1 MEMTG
6 TQSLPVAQAVAWEA
20 LNDPEILKA
29 AIPGCE
35 QLDRIS
41 DTEFMAAVTVA
52 IGPVRAKFKAK
63 LSLSEVDVPNAYT
76 IRFDG
81 QGGAAGFGKGDA
93 RVQLL
98 PDGQMTRLDYSVK
111 ANVGGKLAQIGS
123 RLIDAAAKK
132 MADDFFVRFTGEL
145 AARKPVAPTEGASE
159 VALPSS
165 LMSTPPALPQPAS
178 TGGVRSLVALGIVA
192 AIVLALMVY
201 MAGRM

>member
-41 DTEFMAAVTVA
+41 DTEFIAAVTAA

-63 LSLSEVDVPNAYT
+63 LSLSEVDAPNAYT

-93 RVQLL
+93 RVQLVTEGL
-98 PDGQMTRLDYSVK
+98 TTRLDYSVK

-132 MADDFFVRFTGEL
+132 MSDDFFTKFKGEL
-145 AARKPVAPTEGASE
+145 AARKPVAPTEETSE
-159 VALPSS
+159 VTGPGSS
-165 LMSTPPALPQPAS
+165 GSTPPAVPEPAG
-178 TGGVRSLVALGIVA
+178 TVGERSLIALGIVA
-192 AIVLALMVY
+192 VIVLALIVY